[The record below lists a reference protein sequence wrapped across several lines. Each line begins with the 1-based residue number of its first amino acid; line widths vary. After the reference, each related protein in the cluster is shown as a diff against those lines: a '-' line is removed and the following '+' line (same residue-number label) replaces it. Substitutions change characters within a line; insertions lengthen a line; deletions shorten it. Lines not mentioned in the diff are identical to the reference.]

1 MFKLNIMATIKFY
14 PYSNKGK
21 SKIYLR
27 VLISKTDIRL
37 STGLDISNVD
47 YWSKETQRPKKTQAD
62 LKALKKRLDS
72 LEEEITDLI
81 DLYTIS
87 EDKSI
92 NQINSKLIK
101 SLVKEFNN
109 DTPIEDKNILHVFA
123 DGYAKSLE
131 NRTFKRNGVDR
142 KYKALTIYKYQN
154 FANILK
160 EFSELKRKQFLISDV
175 NNEFAKQF
183 LSYLDEVRESS
194 INTQGKFLRRLKTIV
209 KDAQKQG
216 LKVDLDYQN
225 IKSFEDENIVTYLTF
240 DELDQYQNTDL
251 DNKRLEI
258 ARDWFIISC
267 FTGQRISDVQLFNK
281 SMIEKYDGQDYL
293 CFKQYKTPKSV
304 EIPIHFKVKE
314 IMKKYNGF
322 PPLFTNN
329 LQSNR
334 SMLAKLIKEGC
345 QLSQINEKVQGR
357 FNGKKAVYP
366 KYKLI
371 SNHTGRR
378 SFACNFY
385 GLEGWTQPT
394 IMAITGHESEKSF
407 LYYIDKEDN
416 TLARRAG
423 ALFSQIE
430 QENKK
435 QKTESKV
442 ISLKKVING

>member
-1 MFKLNIMATIKFY
+1 MFKLIIMATIKFY
-14 PYSNKGK
+14 PYGNKGK

-27 VLISKTDIRL
+27 VLIGKTDIRL

-47 YWSKETQRPKKTQAD
+47 YWSTDTQRPKKTQAD
-62 LKALKKRLDS
+62 LKALKRRLDS
-72 LEEEITDLI
+72 LEDEITDLI

-101 SLVKEFNN
+101 SLIKEFNN
-109 DTPIEDKNILHVFA
+109 DSPIEDKNLLHVFA
-123 DGYAKSLE
+123 DNYAKSLP
-131 NRTFKRNGVDR
+131 NRRYKKKGVD
-142 KYKALTIYKYQN
+142 YPFKALTIYKYEN
-154 FANILK
+154 FANTLK
-160 EFSELKRKQFLISDV
+160 EFSEVQKKQFIISDV
-175 NNEFAKQF
+175 NTDFVNQF
-183 LSYLDEVRESS
+183 LNFLVETRDSS
-194 INTQGKFLRRLKTIV
+194 INTQGEFARRLKTIT

-216 LKVDLDYQN
+216 YRVDLDYQN

-240 DELDQYQNTDL
+240 DEIEQYQNADL

-334 SMLAKLIKEGC
+334 SMLAKLIKKGC

-430 QENKK
+430 QDNKE
-435 QKTESKV
+435 QKAESKV